1 MLSGSGSIKI
11 VDEQALVKPGNVV
24 FVPRNAWHGAE
35 TANEAL
41 SYLCLNTYI
50 AQPTKYTEEHG
61 KL

>member
-50 AQPTKYTEEHG
+50 A
-61 KL
+61 